1 MLIELNNL
9 KPAYLSDKQVSDSQ
23 IYLQESVVF
32 EKEKRYVIEAGS
44 GKGKS
49 SLLNIIYGVHEKY
62 EGALH
67 YHGIKKDQIK
77 KDQIS
82 YVFQDLKL
90 FKELTALENVLLKNN
105 LTQHKEITV
114 IKELFNQ
121 FGLSKQLNQSAATL
135 SLGQKQRVAIIR
147 SLCMPYK
154 LLLMDE
160 PYSHLDDDNM
170 KIIMEIIKNDA
181 LENGASIIIAS
192 LGNSAE
198 LDADQI
204 LQI

>member
-1 MLIELNNL
+1 
-9 KPAYLSDKQVSDSQ
+9 
-23 IYLQESVVF
+23 
-32 EKEKRYVIEAGS
+32 
-44 GKGKS
+44 
-49 SLLNIIYGVHEKY
+49 
-62 EGALH
+62 
-67 YHGIKKDQIK
+67 
-77 KDQIS
+77 
-82 YVFQDLKL
+82 
-90 FKELTALENVLLKNN
+90 
-105 LTQHKEITV
+105 
-114 IKELFNQ
+114 
-121 FGLSKQLNQSAATL
+121 
-135 SLGQKQRVAIIR
+135 
-147 SLCMPYK
+147 MPYK